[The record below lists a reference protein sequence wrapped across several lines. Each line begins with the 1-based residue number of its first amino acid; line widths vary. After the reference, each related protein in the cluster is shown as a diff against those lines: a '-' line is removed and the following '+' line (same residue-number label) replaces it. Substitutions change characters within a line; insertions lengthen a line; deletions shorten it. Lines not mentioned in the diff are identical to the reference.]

1 MTIPEGMSEKARELG
16 RLIGQTP
23 EFKTLQRARTALAE
37 DREAVAQMN
46 RLAELE
52 TEIAGALQ
60 SGEEPPQQVQQDY
73 EAAFGKLQGSS
84 MYQSLVASQSNFE
97 KLLARVN
104 EEIGK
109 GMEMGAQSR
118 IILPS

>member
-1 MTIPEGMSEKARELG
+1 MTIPEGMTEKARELG

-46 RLAELE
+46 KLAELE

-60 SGEEPPQQVQQDY
+60 TGEEPAQQVQQDY

>member
-1 MTIPEGMSEKARELG
+1 
-16 RLIGQTP
+16 
-23 EFKTLQRARTALAE
+23 
-37 DREAVAQMN
+37 
-46 RLAELE
+46 
-52 TEIAGALQ
+52 
-60 SGEEPPQQVQQDY
+60 
-73 EAAFGKLQGSS
+73 